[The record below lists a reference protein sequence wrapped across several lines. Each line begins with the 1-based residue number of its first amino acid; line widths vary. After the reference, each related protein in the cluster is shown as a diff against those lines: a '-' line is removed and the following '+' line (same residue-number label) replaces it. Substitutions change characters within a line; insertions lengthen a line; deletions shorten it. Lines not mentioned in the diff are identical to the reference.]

1 MFFMSIILQVSNLMP
16 EIPSIY
22 YKIYFTLLG
31 FIFFWWPIDM
41 LLNWDKRT
49 PASLA
54 KDKYIAMAATVIIL
68 VTIPCYW
75 FDTPLWPTMGIAV
88 FVGVIIPT
96 MSVGRKRSKERRVEI
111 NPKEIY
117 KIAIS
122 SPRAHEFLQYFPGAR
137 CYVYGL
143 TQADGDRAH
152 MVLHHRTPC
161 AEVEAAQIDY
171 VLDISVDRNLSL
183 YISGKEQLQCYFF
196 VNEEEKSNVGFLPSA
211 NIGRAL
217 DYGFTDHDY
226 ERAIEEA
233 GANEQ
238 RWSLIGEKP
247 ISIQHYP
254 GQVVEIAR

>member
-1 MFFMSIILQVSNLMP
+1 MP

-22 YKIYFTLLG
+22 YKVYFTLLG
-31 FIFFWWPIDM
+31 FFFFWWPIDM
-41 LLNWDKRT
+41 LLHWEKRT

-68 VTIPCYW
+68 VIIPCYW
-75 FDTPLWPTMGIAV
+75 FNTPLWPTTASAV
-88 FVGVIIPT
+88 FVGVIIPA
-96 MSVGRKRSKERRVEI
+96 MFVGRKRSKERRVDV
-111 NPKEIY
+111 NPQEIY
-117 KIAIS
+117 KIAIK
-122 SPRAHEFLQYFPGAR
+122 SPRAAEFLQYFPQAR

-152 MVLHHRTPC
+152 MVLHHRIPC

-171 VLDISVDRNLSL
+171 VMDISVDRRMSI
-183 YISGKEQLQCYFF
+183 YVSGKEQLQCYFF
-196 VNEEEKSNVGFLPSA
+196 VNEEGNANVGFLSSA

-217 DYGFTDHDY
+217 DYGFTDSDY

-233 GANEQ
+233 GSNEQ
-238 RWSLIGEKP
+238 RWAPLGEKP

-254 GQVVEIAR
+254 GHVVEISR